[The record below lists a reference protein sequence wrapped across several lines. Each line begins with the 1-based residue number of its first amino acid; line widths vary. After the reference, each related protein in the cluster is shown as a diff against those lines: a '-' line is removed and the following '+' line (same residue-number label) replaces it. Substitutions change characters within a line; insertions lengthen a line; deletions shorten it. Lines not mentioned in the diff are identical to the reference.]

1 MSEENLSTS
10 DTNSVEG
17 LAPVVQ
23 NHYNSL
29 GNNGLQERERS
40 RILHMRNFNNWTKS
54 MLIREY
60 IAKRK
65 EDKPEDSP
73 FHVLDLGA
81 GKGGDLL
88 KWKKGD
94 ISYLICADIAGTS
107 LQHAEER
114 FRELKE
120 RHRRQR
126 EPGRIFQAEFI
137 EADCTRVR
145 LKDRYK
151 YKDIALDL
159 VSCQFTFHYSFESL
173 PQAQCML
180 RNAAECL
187 VPGGYFIGTTPDA
200 NDLVRRVREAPGL
213 KFGNDVFYI
222 EFHGSKD
229 ELPLFGAQYDFH
241 LEGVVDCPEFLVNF
255 DVLEDSRLSYIAAA
269 LAGSPGT
276 RVAIAVIATHR
287 NRLVGGVHFRFVTAE
302 LAETNEDG
310 DDKRIDDAFHK
321 LSLFPAAVPPEVSAD
336 DFEEADCS
344 VQAVASLADED
355 VVAAVAGTQ
364 NAQAD
369 SSSGNE
375 DRLDKA
381 AATRACSAAEVAAAF
396 GSIHRFY
403 GDME

>member
-1 MSEENLSTS
+1 MSEENLSAS
-10 DTNSVEG
+10 DTNSGVG

-54 MLIREY
+54 MLLREY

-73 FHVLDLGA
+73 FRVLDLGA

-107 LQHAEER
+107 LEHAEER
-114 FRELKE
+114 YRELKE

-137 EADCTRVR
+137 EADCTR
-145 LKDRYK
+145 
-151 YKDIALDL
+151 
-159 VSCQFTFHYSFESL
+159 FTFHYSFESL

-200 NDLVRRVREAPGL
+200 YDLVRRVREAPGL
-213 KFGNDVFYI
+213 KFGNDVFHI

-255 DVLEDSRLSYIAAA
+255 DVLEEMAKEFDL
-269 LAGSPGT
+269 
-276 RVAIAVIATHR
+276 
-287 NRLVGGVHFRFVTAE
+287 RLVYKKRFEDFFDEFKDDPEGKVLLRKMQALEAYPPFRDQT
-302 LAETNEDG
+302 TQGKDP
-310 DDKRIDDAFHK
+310 DDYIY
-321 LSLFPAAVPPEVSAD
+321 
-336 DFEEADCS
+336 
-344 VQAVASLADED
+344 
-355 VVAAVAGTQ
+355 
-364 NAQAD
+364 
-369 SSSGNE
+369 
-375 DRLDKA
+375 
-381 AATRACSAAEVAAAF
+381 AAEQLEKMKSQEPESQRRLQVGTLSQAEWEALSMLTLPHTYA
-396 GSIHRFY
+396 
-403 GDME
+403 

>member
-1 MSEENLSTS
+1 MSEENLSAG
-10 DTNSVEG
+10 DTNSAEG

-23 NHYNSL
+23 NHYNSI

-151 YKDIALDL
+151 YKDIALDI

-213 KFGNDVFYI
+213 KFGNDVFHI
-222 EFHGSKD
+222 EFLGSKE

-255 DVLEDSRLSYIAAA
+255 DVLEEMAKEFDL
-269 LAGSPGT
+269 
-276 RVAIAVIATHR
+276 
-287 NRLVGGVHFRFVTAE
+287 RLVYKKRFEDFFDQFKDDPEGKVLLRKMQALEAYPPFGDQTTLGKDPDDYKHAVEQLEKIKDQEPESRRRPQVGTLSQAE
-302 LAETNEDG
+302 WEALSIYVVFAFQKDPNAGRRSSTS
-310 DDKRIDDAFHK
+310 DK
-321 LSLFPAAVPPEVSAD
+321 
-336 DFEEADCS
+336 
-344 VQAVASLADED
+344 
-355 VVAAVAGTQ
+355 
-364 NAQAD
+364 
-369 SSSGNE
+369 
-375 DRLDKA
+375 
-381 AATRACSAAEVAAAF
+381 
-396 GSIHRFY
+396 
-403 GDME
+403 

>member
-1 MSEENLSTS
+1 MSEENPPAANATS
-10 DTNSVEG
+10 GVG

-29 GNNGLQERERS
+29 GNGGLEERDRS

-107 LQHAEER
+107 LKHAEER
-114 FRELKE
+114 YRELKE
-120 RHRRQR
+120 RHHRQR
-126 EPGRIFQAEFI
+126 EAGRIFQAEFI

-151 YKDIALDL
+151 HENITLDL

-187 VPGGYFIGTTPDA
+187 APGGYFIGTTPDA
-200 NDLVRRVREAPGL
+200 NDLV
-213 KFGNDVFYI
+213 
-222 EFHGSKD
+222 
-229 ELPLFGAQYDFH
+229 
-241 LEGVVDCPEFLVNF
+241 
-255 DVLEDSRLSYIAAA
+255 
-269 LAGSPGT
+269 
-276 RVAIAVIATHR
+276 
-287 NRLVGGVHFRFVTAE
+287 
-302 LAETNEDG
+302 
-310 DDKRIDDAFHK
+310 
-321 LSLFPAAVPPEVSAD
+321 
-336 DFEEADCS
+336 
-344 VQAVASLADED
+344 
-355 VVAAVAGTQ
+355 
-364 NAQAD
+364 
-369 SSSGNE
+369 
-375 DRLDKA
+375 
-381 AATRACSAAEVAAAF
+381 
-396 GSIHRFY
+396 
-403 GDME
+403 